1 MPYVKNFE
9 NFFEVLFSRKTIS
22 GSGFFVPVSKL
33 MVFCSETC
41 VVGSRTGVGV
51 GSKDRYQTDSSSNRT
66 NSNLINEPSQLFR
79 SNTMI
84 EAIIQQWHTNAV
96 VFVVPT
102 MFLVGLVAV
111 AIAAIL
117 EK

>member
-1 MPYVKNFE
+1 
-9 NFFEVLFSRKTIS
+9 
-22 GSGFFVPVSKL
+22 
-33 MVFCSETC
+33 
-41 VVGSRTGVGV
+41 
-51 GSKDRYQTDSSSNRT
+51 
-66 NSNLINEPSQLFR
+66 
-79 SNTMI
+79 MI

-111 AIAAIL
+111 VIAAIL